1 MYLNHLPSDKKVE
14 AIIEKLVE
22 RDYQWLLD
30 SRSFSFD
37 WTTERDNEVYKIRLM
52 DAKDNILG
60 VISLIDYPEEYRVY
74 LNLLEVGKPNRG
86 KHKQIDSI
94 AGCLIAFAA
103 SIAIKRG
110 YFGFVSLEPKTALI
124 ELYRRKY
131 GFTPYGRYLAL
142 ENEAAKELIENI

>member
-1 MYLNHLPSDKKVE
+1 
-14 AIIEKLVE
+14 
-22 RDYQWLLD
+22 
-30 SRSFSFD
+30 
-37 WTTERDNEVYKIRLM
+37 M

-124 ELYRRKY
+124 ELYRR
-131 GFTPYGRYLAL
+131 FQSRYLFFTM
-142 ENEAAKELIENI
+142 E